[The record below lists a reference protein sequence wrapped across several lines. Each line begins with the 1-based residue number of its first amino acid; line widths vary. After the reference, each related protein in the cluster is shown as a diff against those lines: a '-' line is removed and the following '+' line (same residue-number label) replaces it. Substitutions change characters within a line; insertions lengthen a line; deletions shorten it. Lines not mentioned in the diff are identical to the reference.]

1 MRYIDLAHLLLIQ
14 QLKQASTG
22 KLIQQVLKPVLR
34 SAARITPKTQGTLS
48 AYRALK
54 TTTPRA
60 LPSAAPVAVPQSVWG
75 ASKILGTEA
84 AVTPQIIKK
93 RVAPQIQQAGDP
105 LPPMAP
111 LRWWNG
117 GLKPKTQHPAFS
129 GQPAY
134 GEADAYMAAQAGMP
148 LHVWRAKMYLQ
159 QQALDLITRG
169 GRMTEEAARQAR
181 KLLG

>member
-1 MRYIDLAHLLLIQ
+1 MRYIDLAHLLLTQ
-14 QLKQASTG
+14 QLKQASAG
-22 KLIQQVLKPVLR
+22 KLVQQVLKPVLR

-48 AYRALK
+48 AYGALK
-54 TTTPRA
+54 ATAPRA
-60 LPSAAPVAVPQSVWG
+60 LPLAAPAAPQSVWG

-84 AVTPQIIKK
+84 AVTPQIITK

-117 GLKPKTQHPAFS
+117 GLKPKAQHPAFS
-129 GQPAY
+129 GQPAF

-159 QQALDLITRG
+159 QQALDLITSG